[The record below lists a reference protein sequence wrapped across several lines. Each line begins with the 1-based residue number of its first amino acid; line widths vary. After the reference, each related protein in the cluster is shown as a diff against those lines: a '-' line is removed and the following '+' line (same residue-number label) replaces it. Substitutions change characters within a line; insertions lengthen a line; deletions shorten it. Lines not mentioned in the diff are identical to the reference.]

1 MKDFFVR
8 HGDSF
13 LAVVLILGLVGIVG
27 FFMMSSLEEEKYD
40 CSMVSEQVAL
50 KQFEICS
57 KMSLPSSR
65 RSCIEDFQKVFCQP
79 KKEN

>member
-13 LAVVLILGLVGIVG
+13 LLVILILGIVGIVG
-27 FFMMSSLEEEKYD
+27 FFMTSNLGEEKYD

-50 KQFEICS
+50 KQFEFCS

-65 RSCIEDFQKVFCQP
+65 ESCIKDFQKVFCQP